1 MEAIEERMKLMQ
13 VTFKGKPIEVSG
25 VQPKVGDK
33 APGAALLNN
42 QGETVQLTTLF
53 DKLTVLSVVPDV
65 NTQTC
70 NLQTRKFA
78 ELSKDKTDWQY
89 FTVSR
94 NTVDE
99 FNQWNH
105 DNDLEAATLSD
116 FNQEFGKAYG
126 LDIHFNDKDLLAR
139 AVFIVD
145 QEGIIRYSQIVEE
158 ISEQPK
164 YDEVMQAIE
173 DLK

>member
-1 MEAIEERMKLMQ
+1 MQ
-13 VTFKGKPIEVSG
+13 VTFKGQPIEVSG
-25 VQPKVGDK
+25 NQPKVGDK
-33 APGAALLNN
+33 APDAALLNN
-42 QGETVQLTTLF
+42 QGEQVQLTTLF

-70 NLQTRKFA
+70 NLQTQKFA
-78 ELSKDKTDWQY
+78 ELAKDKTDWQY

-99 FNQWNH
+99 FNQWNK
-105 DNDLEAATLSD
+105 DNNLESKTLSD

-126 LDIHFNDKDLLAR
+126 LDINLLDNELLAR
-139 AVFIVD
+139 SVFIVD
-145 QEGIIRYSQIVEE
+145 PSGIIRYVQIVEE

-164 YDEVMQAIE
+164 YDAVMDAINE
-173 DLK
+173 LK